1 MTTLYR
7 LALRVLLPGVYAHHR
22 AETVETAARLAA
34 EARQAGVTAWTRYW
48 LTEFTSL
55 ARTAWHERPARK
67 APMAASTIFSLLRDV
82 RYSVRLL
89 WRTPGVTAI
98 ALLTLALGIGA
109 NTAIF
114 SIVNGVLLRPLPY
127 PEPER
132 LFLIRH
138 ALISNPD
145 SQVTVTPGNY
155 YDIQRAVQSLEV
167 AAFSSSTATLT
178 GRGEPERLLGV
189 GSPGGALLKVLGVSP
204 QLGRVFNEADDQ
216 PGAPATVVISD
227 RLWRRLFEAR
237 ADALGQTLMLGG
249 VPMTVIGVMPA
260 GFTFPDSD
268 TDVWSPARQ
277 SAQARAS
284 RTEYYLTL
292 VGRLQPGAAAAA
304 ARGELD
310 AVMARLRTE
319 YADAN
324 GTMSLVARPLADALV
339 ANVSQLLWFLMG
351 SVGCV
356 LLIACANLANLLL
369 SKATG
374 RGREI
379 AIRQAIGANR
389 ASLVRQLLVESVV
402 LALMGGVAGVLVGVA
417 FLRALVAWLPAGIP
431 RIAEATV
438 DMRVLAATFAAAA
451 VTGLFFGLAPAL
463 QLARLS
469 PSSVLRDDA
478 RTSTSRSPLRAMLVI
493 GELAIAL
500 VLLAGAGLLIRS
512 FVLLQRV
519 DPGFATDRMLTF
531 QVRMEGPAYA
541 DAKRRI
547 AFVNGVV
554 ERLRSMPGVTD
565 AAAGSGVP
573 VVARGTGA
581 WFNLLS
587 RPWPPGTTP
596 PAVPYRVITQGY
608 FKAMK
613 IPLLRG
619 RFLEER
625 DGLDGTPSVVISESV
640 ARRFWPAGDAI
651 GSEIYMGAPSNKLFE
666 RATVVGIV
674 KDVQLSGLDG
684 SVVEAVYGLNTL
696 MPFWRAFTFAVRT
709 SGDPLSVAG
718 EARAI
723 VRQADPALAV
733 TSLQAMTDI
742 LRTSVAPTRASM
754 MLLVLFAAVALCM
767 AAVGV
772 FGVMS
777 YAVTLRARE
786 MGIRLALGASPREVR
801 GMIIRDGLKQ
811 ALAGIT
817 IGIAGALWLT
827 RLMDSM
833 LFGVTAGDPLTLV
846 AVAGILLT
854 IALAACYLPAR
865 RATRVDPL
873 VVLRAP

>member
-1 MTTLYR
+1 MRTLLADAR
-7 LALRVLLPGVYAHHR
+7 HALRVFVRPPSYAI
-22 AETVETAARLAA
+22 AV
-34 EARQAGVTAWTRYW
+34 AGV
-48 LTEFTSL
+48 
-55 ARTAWHERPARK
+55 
-67 APMAASTIFSLLRDV
+67 
-82 RYSVRLL
+82 
-89 WRTPGVTAI
+89 
-98 ALLTLALGIGA
+98 LALGIGA

-114 SIVNGVLLRPLPY
+114 SIVNGVLLKPLPY
-127 PEPER
+127 PEPSR

-138 ALISNPD
+138 ALIDNPA
-145 SQVTVTPGNY
+145 SQITTTPGNFH
-155 YDIQRAVQSLEV
+155 DLERSVRNIKV

-178 GRGEPERLLGV
+178 GRGDPERLQGLGN
-189 GSPGGALLKVLGVSP
+189 PGGALLEVLGVP
-204 QLGRVFNEADDQ
+204 PKLGRIFNAADDQ
-216 PGAPATVVISD
+216 PGSPATVVISD
-227 RLWRRLFEAR
+227 RLWRRLFDGR
-237 ADALGQTLMLGG
+237 ADAIGETLVLGG
-249 VPMTVIGVMPA
+249 VATTVIGVMPA

-268 TDVWSPARQ
+268 TDLWSPARQ
-277 SAQARAS
+277 NAQLRAS

-292 VGRLQPGAAAAA
+292 VGRLEPGATIAA

-319 YADAN
+319 YPDAN
-324 GTMSLVARPLADALV
+324 GTMTLVARPLADALV

-374 RGREI
+374 RAREI
-379 AIRQAIGANR
+379 AVRQAIGANR
-389 ASLVRQLLVESVV
+389 SSLVRQLLVESVV
-402 LALMGGVAGVLVGVA
+402 LALMGGVAGVVVGVA

-431 RIAEATV
+431 RIAEAGV
-438 DMRVLAATFAAAA
+438 DGRVLAATFAAAA
-451 VTGLFFGLAPAL
+451 VTGLVFGLAPAI
-463 QLARLS
+463 QLARRS
-469 PSSVLRDDA
+469 PTSVLRDDT
-478 RTSTSRSPLRAMLVI
+478 RTSSSRSPLRAMLVV

-512 FVLLQRV
+512 FVQLQRV
-519 DPGFATDRMLTF
+519 DPGFTTDRMLTF
-531 QVRMEGPAYA
+531 QVRMEGPPYA
-541 DAKRRI
+541 DAQRRL

-581 WFNLLS
+581 WFNIIS

-608 FKAMK
+608 FRTMQ
-613 IPLLRG
+613 IPLVRG
-619 RFLEER
+619 RYLEER
-625 DGLDGTPSVVISESV
+625 DGLGGTPSVVISEAV
-640 ARRFWPAGDAI
+640 ARRFWPDGDAI
-651 GSEIYMGAPSNKLFE
+651 GSEIYMGAPANKLFE

-674 KDVQLSGLDG
+674 KDVQLSGLYG
-684 SVVEAVYGLNTL
+684 SVVEAVYGLNSL

-709 SGDPLSVAG
+709 TGDPLSIAG

-723 VRQADPALAV
+723 VRQADPALAI
-733 TSLQAMTDI
+733 TSMQAMTDI

-754 MLLVLFAAVALCM
+754 MLLVLFAAVAMCM

-786 MGIRLALGASPREVR
+786 MGIRLALGASPGEVR
-801 GMIIRDGLKQ
+801 GMIMRDGLTQ
-811 ALAGIT
+811 ALAGIA
-817 IGIAGALWLT
+817 IGVAGALWFT

-833 LFGVTAGDPLTLV
+833 LFGVTAGDPLTLA
-846 AVAGILLT
+846 AVAGILLA

-873 VVLRAP
+873 VVLRTP